1 MKKSSKRKKQLDYLI
16 QQNNNKYSID
26 HAIHLLKQ
34 TATAKF
40 IESVE
45 IHINLNIKPKYSD
58 QQLRASL
65 ILPNKIIKKKKIA
78 VIVPNEKILPEYY
91 ELADIFDSEN
101 LIELIKKK
109 NLDLDLLLTTPDM
122 MIKLMKFNKILS
134 SKGLMPSIKT
144 GTITKDIITSLHE
157 FRRGKILYRADKFG
171 VVHLLFGKTNFTNEE
186 LSQNLH
192 VIYQS
197 IQQNKPSSLKGQ
209 YFKSINLCTTM
220 GPAINIDLSSFKNN
234 KI

>member
-16 QQNNNKYSID
+16 QHNKYSID
-26 HAIHLLKQ
+26 QAISLLKQ

-45 IHINLNIKPKYSD
+45 IHVNLKIEPKHND

-78 VIVPNEKILPEYY
+78 IIVSNEKILPEYY
-91 ELADIFDSEN
+91 ELADIIGSET

-109 NLDLDLLLTTPDM
+109 DLDLDLLLTTPDM

-134 SKGLMPSIKT
+134 PKGLMPSIKT
-144 GTITKDIITSLHE
+144 GTITKDLLTSLRE
-157 FRRGKILYRADKFG
+157 FRKGKILYRADKFG
-171 VVHLLFGKTNFTNEE
+171 VVHLLFGKINFTNEE
-186 LSQNLH
+186 LFQNLQ

-197 IQQNKPSSLKGQ
+197 IQQNRPSSIKGQ
-209 YFKSINLCTTM
+209 YLKSIHLCTTM
-220 GPAINIDLSSFKNN
+220 GPAINIDLSTFKNN
-234 KI
+234 KV